1 MCTPVCVCVPRCVC
15 TQVHT
20 GRCVCVC
27 VRVTRTRA
35 ACDGRRERRDDDDD
49 DDDGDADDAV
59 QGGVSYEILDELGR
73 TRRGVR
79 GRRAR

>member
-1 MCTPVCVCVPRCVC
+1 MRVPRCVC
-15 TQVHT
+15 VYPGVCTQVHI
-20 GRCVCVC
+20 GVCVCVC
-27 VRVTRTRA
+27 ARVTRTRA
-35 ACDGRRERRDDDDD
+35 ACDGRRERRDDDD

>member
-1 MCTPVCVCVPRCVC
+1 MCTPVCVCVYPGVCVPRYTLV
-15 TQVHT
+15 
-20 GRCVCVC
+20 GVCVC

-35 ACDGRRERRDDDDD
+35 ACDGRRERRDDDD

>member
-1 MCTPVCVCVPRCVC
+1 MYPGVCVCTPVCVPLG
-15 TQVHT
+15 TH
-20 GRCVCVC
+20 RCVCVC
-27 VRVTRTRA
+27 ARVTRTRA

>member
-1 MCTPVCVCVPRCVC
+1 MCVPRCVC
-15 TQVHT
+15 VYPGVCTPGYTSV
-20 GRCVCVC
+20 CVCVC

-35 ACDGRRERRDDDDD
+35 ACDGRRERRDDDD